1 MDYVDYKSFMKKNWK
16 KDQKSHKD
24 RLKTISVIPSNR
36 IDNKPS
42 DFHKNAPCR
51 KKPKKSEIEKL
62 KADQILVNT
71 LRSIIERDYAK
82 DIKERLSNIKSL
94 ANIPRKFK
102 PKYTDREILEG
113 NMIIQS
119 KLNRV
124 KSSFSLKEWKKQYKD
139 AKIVGKMIAKPH
151 VDKKLPSLENSP
163 SSRRNLIESYSI
175 NL

>member
-1 MDYVDYKSFMKKNWK
+1 MDYIDYKSFMKKNWT
-16 KDQKSHKD
+16 KDHKSHQE
-24 RLKTISVIPSNR
+24 RLKEISAIPSNR

-51 KKPKKSEIEKL
+51 KKPKKSEVEKL

-71 LRSIIERDYAK
+71 LRGILERDYAK

-94 ANIPRKFK
+94 ATIPRKFK
-102 PKYTDREILEG
+102 PKYSDREILEG

-124 KSSFSLKEWKKQYKD
+124 KSSFSLKEWEKQYKD
-139 AKIVGKMIAKPH
+139 AKVFGKMIAKPH
-151 VDKKLPSLENSP
+151 VDKKLPCLENSP
-163 SSRRNLIESYSI
+163 SNRRSLIEPYSL